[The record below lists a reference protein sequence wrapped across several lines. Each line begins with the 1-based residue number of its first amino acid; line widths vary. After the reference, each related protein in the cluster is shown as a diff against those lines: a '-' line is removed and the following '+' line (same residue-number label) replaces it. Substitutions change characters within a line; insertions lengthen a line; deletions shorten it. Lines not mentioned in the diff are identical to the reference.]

1 MEFDCKSIYPNIGR
15 IASKVTRE
23 GNLYT
28 VNLVGKSLPE
38 EPFRFRVSKAS
49 GGDYKCTQSHHVQ
62 RSGLAGPHTVYIKEL
77 TEKDAIREV
86 FLHGLMNFDPED
98 DGAVWHVNADF

>member
-1 MEFDCKSIYPNIGR
+1 MEFDYKNIYPDIGR

-28 VNLVGKSLPE
+28 VHLIGKSLPK
-38 EPFRFRVSKAS
+38 EPFKFRVFKAS
-49 GGDYKCTQSHHVQ
+49 SGCYKCTQSHHVQ
-62 RSGLAGPHTVYIKEL
+62 RSGLADPHFVYIKGA

-98 DGAVWHVNADF
+98 EGAIWHINTDF